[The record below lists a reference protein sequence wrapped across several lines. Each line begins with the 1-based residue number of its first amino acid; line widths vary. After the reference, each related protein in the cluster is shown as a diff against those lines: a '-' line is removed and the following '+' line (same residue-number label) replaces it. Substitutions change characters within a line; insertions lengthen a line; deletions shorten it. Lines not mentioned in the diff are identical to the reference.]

1 MLLAGSFEND
11 LGTGSQVRRILNVGF
26 NSSKKNHIK
35 NHRRKIKSAR
45 VRKLRESLA
54 KKKAS

>member
-1 MLLAGSFEND
+1 M
-11 LGTGSQVRRILNVGF
+11 GF